1 MLLRKLLRV
10 LVNNCMLA
18 VHSSP
23 QPAFNW
29 HSLFSSFNK
38 LCKKALL
45 FRQHARRN
53 RETEQQVNE
62 AKPLQSSFNCYWIN
76 WFWLNGVLMQMMHKN
91 LPHPDLLDFL
101 MHIQH

>member
-10 LVNNCMLA
+10 LVNNCLLA

-53 RETEQQVNE
+53 QETEQQVNE
-62 AKPLQSSFNCYWIN
+62 AKPLQSSFVTGLIG
-76 WFWLNGVLMQMMHKN
+76 FGLMVS
-91 LPHPDLLDFL
+91 
-101 MHIQH
+101 